1 MYNKMKDEIVH
12 FLIILVVVSMFWLS
26 LSYQMF
32 IITGMLY
39 RGELELTT
47 APKIIN
53 WLIRI
58 PGLVICPSSGLMAI
72 YCLYHSAKHEFYI
85 LRASL
90 KQIKETTSK
99 MKKNKS
105 FSEMNFKEKCAC
117 MYGLSILTDTQLNA
131 MSIEDKNNY
140 NERIEL
146 AAETQCV
153 HIAFIVVLIIG
164 VFKYFIL

>member
-1 MYNKMKDEIVH
+1 
-12 FLIILVVVSMFWLS
+12 
-26 LSYQMF
+26 
-32 IITGMLY
+32 
-39 RGELELTT
+39 
-47 APKIIN
+47 
-53 WLIRI
+53 
-58 PGLVICPSSGLMAI
+58 
-72 YCLYHSAKHEFYI
+72 
-85 LRASL
+85 
-90 KQIKETTSK
+90 
-99 MKKNKS
+99 
-105 FSEMNFKEKCAC
+105 MNFKEKCAC